1 MLHFIIGTCFVLGLL
16 LAGSDGAYFPYLN
29 LVGLA
34 VFSLVP
40 ALSRRINYDD

>member
-1 MLHFIIGTCFVLGLL
+1 MHFIIGICFIAGLI
-16 LAGSDGAYFPYLN
+16 LAGSDGAYFPYPN

-40 ALSRRINYDD
+40 ILSRRLDYDD